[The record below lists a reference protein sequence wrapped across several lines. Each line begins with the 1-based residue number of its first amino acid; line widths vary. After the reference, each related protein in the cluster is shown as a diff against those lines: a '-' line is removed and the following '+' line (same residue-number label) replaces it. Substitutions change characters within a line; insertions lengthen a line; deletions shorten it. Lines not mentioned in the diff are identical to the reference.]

1 MKIFK
6 YKVNPGTIKAPILQI
21 LDVQIQD
28 GKLVMWALVDEDA
41 LQKTVEFAV
50 YWTGQEIKQEVLKE
64 FEYFRTLQDD
74 MGLVWHVFIKR

>member
-6 YKVNPGTIKAPILQI
+6 YEVNPGTIKAPILQI